1 MDEETSV
8 FIHRRI
14 TWGCTLMD
22 TPNICKILTSVQET
36 NDIKSFIFPYNKET
50 NPGQFFMIWIPDIDE
65 IPMSVSYIDKTK
77 KGITFRRVGAAT
89 NALFEIKEGEPIGIR
104 GPYGHGFEYTGNHLL
119 FVGGGT
125 GIAMIAPAVEFVRKQ
140 KKKVTC
146 VLGTKI
152 KDEMFFAERIQ
163 KTGANVILATDDGSI
178 GEKGFASDIA
188 RDIIHSEDIDSIY
201 TCGPEL
207 MMKSLY
213 EKSGKIPMQASL
225 ERYMKC
231 GIGICGQCCV
241 GEGIR
246 VCVEG
251 PVFKRETLGKLKDFG
266 VSKRDASG
274 KRILLK

>member
-1 MDEETSV
+1 
-8 FIHRRI
+8 
-14 TWGCTLMD
+14 MD
-22 TPNICKILTSVQET
+22 TPNICKILTSVKET
-36 NDIKSFIFPYNKET
+36 NDIKSFIFPYDAET
-50 NPGQFFMIWIPDIDE
+50 MPGQFFMIWIPGIDE

-77 KGITFRRVGAAT
+77 KGITFRRVGDAT

-104 GPYGHGFEYTGNHLL
+104 GPYGHGFEYTGKHLL

-146 VLGTKI
+146 VLGTKT

-178 GEKGFASDIA
+178 GKKGFASDIA
-188 RDIIHSEDIDSIY
+188 IDIIHSEDIDSIY

-213 EKSGKIPMQASL
+213 DKSGTIPMQASL

-251 PVFKRETLGKLKDFG
+251 PIFKRETLGKLKDFG

-274 KRILLK
+274 TRILLK